1 MGLVRVGCSGWNYA
15 HWRDDVYGGVPSREW
30 LARYAE
36 TFATVEVN
44 ATFYRLPTRRVVAR
58 WSEQVPPGFVFAV
71 KMSRY
76 LTHIKRLTESDNTLL
91 LERIEPLAEA
101 GKLGPLLWQLPESFR
116 RDDDRLGNAIK
127 RFPAGYRH
135 CIEFRHGSWFCQPV
149 MDMLREAGVALVIGD
164 HPRRGFQTQ
173 EWTTDWTY
181 IRFHYGTRGR
191 RGNYSPSEL
200 ACWYRRVAAW
210 RHQGDIYAY
219 FNNDWE
225 SFAVKNAK
233 TLRCAVD

>member
-15 HWRDDVYGGVPSREW
+15 HWRNDVYGGAPPSEW
-30 LARYAE
+30 LPLYAE
-36 TFATVEVN
+36 LFDTVEVN
-44 ATFYRLPTRRVVAR
+44 STFYRLPSRRAVAR
-58 WSEQVPPGFVFAV
+58 WAEHVPPAFVFAV

-76 LTHIKRLTESDNTLL
+76 LTHIRRLLEPDNRLL

-116 RDDDRLGNAIK
+116 RDDERLSSAVK

-135 CIEFRHGSWFCQPV
+135 CIEFRHASWFCEPV
-149 MDMLREAGVALVIGD
+149 IEMLREAGVALVIGD
-164 HPRRGFQTQ
+164 HPERGFQSQ

-181 IRFHYGTRGR
+181 IRFHYGARGR

-200 ACWYRRVAAW
+200 GGWSRRVSAW
-210 RHQGDIYAY
+210 RRKGDVYAY

-225 SFAVKNAK
+225 AFAVKNAK
-233 TLRCAVD
+233 TLR

>member
-15 HWRDDVYGGVPSREW
+15 HWRDDVYGGLPSRDW
-30 LARYAE
+30 LPRYAE
-36 TFATVEVN
+36 LFDTVEVN
-44 ATFYRLPTRRVVAR
+44 STFYRLPTRTAAAR
-58 WSEQVPPGFVFAV
+58 WAEQVPPGFSFAV

-76 LTHIKRLTESDNTLL
+76 LTHIKRLRESDNTLL

-101 GKLGPLLWQLPESFR
+101 GRLGLLLWQLPESFR

-135 CIEFRHGSWFCQPV
+135 CIEFRHGSWFCEPV
-149 MDMLREAGVALVIGD
+149 MDMLREAGIALVIGD
-164 HPRRGFQTQ
+164 HPKRGFQTQ
-173 EWTTDWTY
+173 EWTADWTY
-181 IRFHYGTRGR
+181 IRFHYGARGR

-200 ACWYRRVAAW
+200 AGWSRRLSAW
-210 RHQGDIYAY
+210 RRKGDVYAY

-233 TLRCAVD
+233 TLG

>member
-1 MGLVRVGCSGWNYA
+1 
-15 HWRDDVYGGVPSREW
+15 
-30 LARYAE
+30 
-36 TFATVEVN
+36 
-44 ATFYRLPTRRVVAR
+44 
-58 WSEQVPPGFVFAV
+58 VFAV

-76 LTHIKRLTESDNTLL
+76 LTHIKRLSESDNTLL

-116 RDDDRLGNAIK
+116 RDDNRLGSAVK
-127 RFPAGYRH
+127 RFPSGYRH
-135 CIEFRHGSWFCQPV
+135 CIEFRHGSWFCEPV
-149 MDMLREAGVALVIGD
+149 MEMLREAEVALVIGD
-164 HPRRGFQTQ
+164 HPKRGFQTQ
-173 EWTTDWTY
+173 EWTADWTY

-200 ACWYRRVAAW
+200 AGWSRRLSAW
-210 RHQGDIYAY
+210 RRKGDMYAY

-233 TLRCAVD
+233 TLIR